1 MRFSRKNLGIP
12 YAVFLLLFV
21 VAPLIVIVIYAFT
34 NGQGQFTLENLTGFF
49 TDPNTMGTLFY
60 SLAIAFVT
68 TVVCLL
74 LAYPIAYILAMS
86 ELKTKSVIIMVF
98 VLPMWINFSLRITA
112 LKEVLT
118 LIEGN
123 LARYPFTNAVVGI
136 TYDFLPFMIL
146 PIYTTLSKLD
156 GALREAAMDLG
167 ADDLH
172 TFLQVTLPLSV
183 PGIVSGVSM
192 VFLPAMTNYVVL
204 DMLYNSTYIM
214 GSLIGSY
221 FSAYNWHGGS
231 MIALILLAII
241 CHLSPDPDPGCVQF
255 YKRHSDRSDQ
265 GLLPAELCD
274 AVYYAG
280 TDGYDP
286 RDASSGSGVRFSRDD
301 PGNTGSDRSIL
312 FRKERVAGHVTL
324 CAPFVFLSVM
334 PKIKQMDSS
343 IYEAALDLG
352 ATPLTALFE
361 IVIPQIVPGIVS
373 GFALAITLS
382 LDDYFIS
389 TYTKPAM
396 FDTISTYV
404 VNATKGSQTTIKT
417 ALWALSTVI
426 FAVVVLIVIGMN
438 VRALQKEGGSHA
450 KK

>member
-156 GALREAAMDLG
+156 GALREAARR
-167 ADDLH
+167 AAR
-172 TFLQVTLPLSV
+172 
-183 PGIVSGVSM
+183 SG
-192 VFLPAMTNYVVL
+192 
-204 DMLYNSTYIM
+204 
-214 GSLIGSY
+214 
-221 FSAYNWHGGS
+221 H
-231 MIALILLAII
+231 
-241 CHLSPDPDPGCVQF
+241 
-255 YKRHSDRSDQ
+255 
-265 GLLPAELCD
+265 
-274 AVYYAG
+274 
-280 TDGYDP
+280 
-286 RDASSGSGVRFSRDD
+286 GSGR
-301 PGNTGSDRSIL
+301 GRSAHIPAGDAAPVGPRHCQRSVHGL
-312 FRKERVAGHVTL
+312 SAGH
-324 CAPFVFLSVM
+324 
-334 PKIKQMDSS
+334 D
-343 IYEAALDLG
+343 
-352 ATPLTALFE
+352 
-361 IVIPQIVPGIVS
+361 
-373 GFALAITLS
+373 
-382 LDDYFIS
+382 
-389 TYTKPAM
+389 
-396 FDTISTYV
+396 
-404 VNATKGSQTTIKT
+404 
-417 ALWALSTVI
+417 
-426 FAVVVLIVIGMN
+426 
-438 VRALQKEGGSHA
+438 
-450 KK
+450 